1 VIILNYKQELFNYI
15 NNLSEE
21 ESKLLYIKLKYNLIL
36 DNTPLTEEEKQII
49 QKAEEEIRQNKI
61 NKLMEE

>member
-1 VIILNYKQELFNYI
+1 MNYKQELFNYI

>member
-1 VIILNYKQELFNYI
+1 LNYKQELFNYI